1 MPNKSVRRTDME
13 FEELRRIIAE
23 KLDIEE
29 ETITE
34 NSRFTEDLGAD
45 SLDLLEIGTE
55 VEDILQTQVP
65 EEDLTNIKTVE
76 DALEVINDAV

>member
-45 SLDLLEIGTE
+45 SLDLFEIVTE

>member
-1 MPNKSVRRTDME
+1 ME
-13 FEELRRIIAE
+13 FEELRKIISE

-45 SLDLLEIGTE
+45 SLDLFEIVTE

-65 EEDLTNIKTVE
+65 EEDLTSIKTVE

>member
-1 MPNKSVRRTDME
+1 ME
-13 FEELRRIIAE
+13 FDELRRIIAE

-34 NSRFTEDLGAD
+34 SSRFTEDLGAD
-45 SLDLLEIGTE
+45 SLDLFEIVTE

>member
-29 ETITE
+29 ETIAE

-45 SLDLLEIGTE
+45 SLDLFEIVTE

>member
-1 MPNKSVRRTDME
+1 ME

-45 SLDLLEIGTE
+45 SLDLFEIVTE

>member
-1 MPNKSVRRTDME
+1 ME

-45 SLDLLEIGTE
+45 SLDIYQIIMG
-55 VEDILQTQVP
+55 VEDELGIELDTDQAERV
-65 EEDLTNIKTVE
+65 ITVR
-76 DALEVINDAV
+76 DAVEIIQNTRG